1 LVRRSLRWTLL
12 ALGALSL
19 LLGGASIFAFP
30 DHEVLYSAEPPMVFC
45 TSAGCYANYGLQVGN
60 TGSEAQALVRVRLD
74 RRTLAAS
81 ATRPTVRAFGKVDR
95 RARIEEADGVRT
107 YALPEMKAGERVE
120 VRFLLPVASRA
131 AAPDWSDILLGVEA
145 TEGEVKAGDPGAVT
159 LGRIF
164 YRLFG
169 W

>member
-1 LVRRSLRWTLL
+1 MRQRFRWTMI

-19 LLGGASIFAFP
+19 AAGGASIFSFP
-30 DHEVLYSAEPPMVFC
+30 DHEVLYSAEPPMIFC
-45 TSAGCYANYGLQVGN
+45 TSGGCYANYGLQVGN
-60 TGSEAQALVRVRLD
+60 TGREAQEQVRVRLD
-74 RRTLAAS
+74 RATLAAS

-95 RARIEEADGVRT
+95 RARIEETDGVRT
-107 YALPEMKAGERVE
+107 YSLPQVKAGERVE

-131 AAPDWSDILLGVEA
+131 AAPAWSDILLGVEA
-145 TEGEVKAGDPGAVT
+145 TNGQVKRGDPGSVT

-164 YRLFG
+164 YRMFG